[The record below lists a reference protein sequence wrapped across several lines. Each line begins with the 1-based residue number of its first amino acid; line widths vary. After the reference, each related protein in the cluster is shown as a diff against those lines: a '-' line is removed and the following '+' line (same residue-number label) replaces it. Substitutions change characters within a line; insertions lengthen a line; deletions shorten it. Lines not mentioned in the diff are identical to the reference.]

1 MLTKSTLHIIIVSV
15 AAVILTACGSS
26 KTTRATGSYKPSST
40 ELKWPDEKPGSPL
53 APHSEALLSEA
64 RTWLGVPYKFG
75 GNDRKG
81 VDCSGLVLQVYKD
94 ALGIPLPRNSR
105 EQSNYCTSIAK
116 GSLIPGD
123 LIFFATGKDRD
134 RVSHVGIFIGDN
146 LMIHASASK
155 GVILSDINAPY
166 YSRTYAGSGI
176 VEKYHAM
183 LGEKSKRPTKNVK
196 PSKPSKNKK
205 SPSMEGPVINIPRTE
220 ATAGYTL
227 TPVESLPQRA
237 VQPADTTVTNA
248 ETTVSAE
255 TTVEITSTAETTAV
269 ANSDT
274 TVKASETPRTE
285 SHAPVT
291 PVKPVTTA
299 TTSTAKTP
307 EPTAEEARAAVLNSI
322 KEKEL

>member
-1 MLTKSTLHIIIVSV
+1 MLKKSALHIFIVSV

-26 KTTRATGSYKPSST
+26 KTTRATGSYKPSAP
-40 ELKWPDEKPGSPL
+40 ELKWPEEKSDSPL

-105 EQSNYCTSIAK
+105 EQSDYCTSIAK

-134 RVSHVGIFIGDN
+134 RVSHVGIFVGDN

-176 VEKYHAM
+176 VEQYHAM
-183 LGEKSKRPTKNVK
+183 LGDSGKKPGKDKKTAKKRKT
-196 PSKPSKNKK
+196 SSR
-205 SPSMEGPVINIPRTE
+205 EDPVITIPRTE

-237 VQPADTTVTNA
+237 VQPSDSTVTTA
-248 ETTVSAE
+248 RETQEPIESRTRQ
-255 TTVEITSTAETTAV
+255 TA
-269 ANSDT
+269 
-274 TVKASETPRTE
+274 
-285 SHAPVT
+285 T
-291 PVKPVTTA
+291 PVKPVTA
-299 TTSTAKTP
+299 VSASAAKTA
-307 EPTAEEARAAVLNSI
+307 EPTAEEARASVLNSI